1 MMKGLIKMLT
11 YKPFIAKDQVNICDP
26 YLLGANIMQ
35 VVESLNPRA
44 CDTCD
49 FIFPPNLAMDYDILE
64 VTSEDDARIHDKAY
78 GVKCGSYNSQYLT
91 FKNRGTMESMLHPV
105 MTEIVMYP
113 LAICKVLETEFE
125 CDLSK
130 NEGYEIFLC
139 RYVHDVIHEYAHHRA
154 AVQAYQRYMYRKK
167 MTGSTFVA
175 LDEYERYLQF
185 CHDAESLSTELDIEE
200 KALELLPHVYDVIL
214 RGVVPNQIL
223 NAFIVY
229 FDCMLIEHHPH
240 MLEEYFKGKEDF
252 NDAKE
257 FAFSTIRDFVPDSAK
272 FTLYPS
278 FLDRHL
284 DLSKDDPMIAPPV
297 DDACLTANHDVPDI
311 VVGEV
316 VEDSDETAK
325 SEEGGQKNPA
335 TPEL

>member
-11 YKPFIAKDQVNICDP
+11 YKPFIAKDQVNVCDP

-35 VVESLNPRA
+35 VIESLNPRA

-49 FIFPPNLAMDYDILE
+49 FIFPPNLVMDYDILE

-113 LAICKVLETEFE
+113 LAICKVLETEFD
-125 CDLSK
+125 CDPSK
-130 NEGYEIFLC
+130 NEGYELFLC

-185 CHDAESLSTELDIEE
+185 CHEAESLSTELDIEE

-257 FAFSTIRDFVPDSAK
+257 FAFTTIRDFVSDSAK
-272 FTLYPS
+272 FALYPS

-284 DLSKDDPMIAPPV
+284 DLSKDNSMIAPPA
-297 DDACLTANHDVPDI
+297 DDACLTTTHDVPDI

-316 VEDSDETAK
+316 LEDSDEMAN
-325 SEEGGQKNPA
+325 SEEEGQKEPSNS
-335 TPEL
+335 